1 MGDLSRKID
10 MEKLISYGDD
20 LVAVLK
26 DKRDINN
33 LTQCLENAE
42 SLRASS
48 NADLEEVQ
56 SLLQDYEKRI
66 DACKQKTET
75 AKSEV
80 IADEELDRLQQE
92 LEDELEKESLLLKE
106 LRVVADEI
114 NDLERKRISVQQRKQ
129 IMKKLGQDEFRA
141 QRKLSMYASVT
152 NIIPDLDDQSK
163 ISGHIVDRDKKL
175 VQKFEF
181 DASQMTTFDACD
193 SIWKMIIS

>member
-92 LEDELEKESLLLKE
+92 LEDELEKEI
-106 LRVVADEI
+106 VADEI